1 MVLLSFIHNFTK
13 SRNYRKENV
22 MLGIDS
28 KELPVVE
35 GKYATEMREALLR
48 VRKGQLNDSERHTE
62 ERSQRI
68 KNKYDIIWN

>member
-1 MVLLSFIHNFTK
+1 
-13 SRNYRKENV
+13 

-35 GKYATEMREALLR
+35 GKYATEMRESLQR
-48 VRKGQLNDSERHTE
+48 IRSGQLNDHDMRVD

-68 KNKYDIIWN
+68 RRKYDVVWS

>member
-1 MVLLSFIHNFTK
+1 
-13 SRNYRKENV
+13 

-35 GKYATEMREALLR
+35 GQYATEMREALHR
-48 VRKGQLNDSERHTE
+48 VRTGQLNDSEKQVE

-68 KNKYDIIWN
+68 GEKYDIVWN

>member
-1 MVLLSFIHNFTK
+1 
-13 SRNYRKENV
+13 

-48 VRKGQLNDSERHTE
+48 VRNGQLNDSERHTE